1 MEQPS
6 IPERLARIEVQ
17 LTHIPTRVELYE
29 KLDELRQELRTD
41 LANRIGEA
49 NHRMDLFQAD
59 LNHRMDLFQAD
70 VNRRFELLAAELQQQ
85 RMAINKLY
93 VFIIGTA
100 LTSLTLGL
108 GGMTLI
114 LTQLPIAR

>member
-17 LTHIPTRVELYE
+17 LTHMPTRVELYE
-29 KLDELRQELRTD
+29 KLDELRHELRMD
-41 LANRIGEA
+41 LASRIGEV
-49 NHRMDLFQAD
+49 NHRMDI
-59 LNHRMDLFQAD
+59 FQAD

-85 RMAINKLY
+85 RAAINKLY

-114 LTQLPIAR
+114 LTQVPLLR

>member
-17 LTHIPTRVELYE
+17 LTHMPTRVELYE
-29 KLDELRQELRTD
+29 KLDELRHELRMD
-41 LANRIGEA
+41 LANRIGEV
-49 NHRMDLFQAD
+49 NHRMDI
-59 LNHRMDLFQAD
+59 FQAD

-85 RMAINKLY
+85 RAAINKLY

-100 LTSLTLGL
+100 LASLTLGL

-114 LTQLPIAR
+114 ITLLPLSR

>member
-17 LTHIPTRVELYE
+17 LTHMPTRVELYE
-29 KLDELRQELRTD
+29 KLDELRHELRVD
-41 LANRIGEA
+41 LANRIGEV
-49 NHRMDLFQAD
+49 NHRMDI
-59 LNHRMDLFQAD
+59 FQAD

-85 RMAINKLY
+85 RAAINKLY

-100 LTSLTLGL
+100 LASPALGL

-114 LTQLPIAR
+114 ITLLPLSR

>member
-17 LTHIPTRVELYE
+17 LTHMPTRVELYE
-29 KLDELRQELRTD
+29 KLDELRHELRMD
-41 LANRIGEA
+41 LASRIEEV
-49 NHRMDLFQAD
+49 NHRMDIFQAG
-59 LNHRMDLFQAD
+59 L
-70 VNRRFELLAAELQQQ
+70 NRRFELLAAELQQQ
-85 RMAINKLY
+85 RAAINKIY

-114 LTQLPIAR
+114 LTQVPLLR

>member
-17 LTHIPTRVELYE
+17 LTHMPTRVELYE
-29 KLDELRQELRTD
+29 KLDELRHELRMD
-41 LANRIGEA
+41 LANRIGEV
-49 NHRMDLFQAD
+49 NHRMDI
-59 LNHRMDLFQAD
+59 FQAD

-85 RMAINKLY
+85 RAAINKLY

-100 LTSLTLGL
+100 LASLTLGL

-114 LTQLPIAR
+114 LTLASLSR

>member
-6 IPERLARIEVQ
+6 IPERLARIEVH
-17 LTHIPTRVELYE
+17 LTHMPTRVELYE
-29 KLDELRQELRTD
+29 KLDELRHELRMD
-41 LANRIGEA
+41 LSNRIGEV
-49 NHRMDLFQAD
+49 NHRMDI
-59 LNHRMDLFQAD
+59 FQAD
-70 VNRRFELLAAELQQQ
+70 VNRRFELLAAELQRQGEQQ
-85 RMAINKLY
+85 RAAISKLY

-114 LTQLPIAR
+114 LTQLPLAR

>member
-17 LTHIPTRVELYE
+17 LTHMPTRVELYE
-29 KLDELRQELRTD
+29 KLDELRHELRMD
-41 LANRIGEA
+41 LASRIAEV
-49 NHRMDLFQAD
+49 NHRMDI
-59 LNHRMDLFQAD
+59 FQAD

-85 RMAINKLY
+85 RAAINKLY

-100 LTSLTLGL
+100 LASLTLGL

-114 LTQLPIAR
+114 ITLLPLSR

>member
-6 IPERLARIEVQ
+6 IPERLARIEVH
-17 LTHIPTRVELYE
+17 LTHIPTRVEVYE
-29 KLDELRQELRTD
+29 KLDAIRDQLREEFR
-41 LANRIGEA
+41 AEIGEV
-49 NHRMDLFQAD
+49 NR
-59 LNHRMDLFQAD
+59 RSEIFQAD
-70 VNRRFELLAAELQQQ
+70 VNRRFELLSAELQQQ
-85 RMAINKLY
+85 HKAITNLY

-114 LTQLPIAR
+114 LTQIPLR